1 MGVFKKLLVDSTEE
15 EVLEIIENAR
25 KIVKNQE
32 KKVSVT
38 TKMSCVKS
46 LESSILRGERGAK

>member
-15 EVLEIIENAR
+15 EVLEVIKNAR
-25 KIVKNQE
+25 KIAKNKE

-46 LESSILRGERGAK
+46 LESSILKGERGAK